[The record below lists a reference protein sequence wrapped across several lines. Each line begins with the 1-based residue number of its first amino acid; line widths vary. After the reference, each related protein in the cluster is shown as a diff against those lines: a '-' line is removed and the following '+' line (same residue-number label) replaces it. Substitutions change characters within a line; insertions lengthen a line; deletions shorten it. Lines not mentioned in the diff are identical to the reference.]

1 MFSALRKRIHVTPAT
16 VIATLALVFAM
27 SGGAYA
33 ASKYLIT
40 STKQI
45 SPKVL
50 KSLKGANGKNGTVG
64 PAGPAG
70 AAGAGTAGAAGPQGP
85 AGPGGAKGETGA
97 TGTNGTNGTTGFT
110 ETLPSKKTLKGD
122 WSLGEAAATGLILA
136 SVSFG
141 IPLES
146 APVPIY
152 VKELEGTPA
161 HCTGSAASPGADP
174 GYLCV
179 FAQEEGSIIKEP
191 FAGLHDPKI
200 CSNNKSINLLAVAG
214 KGCALSGTD
223 PASADAS
230 GFDVTAIAEEH
241 GFAFGTWAVTAE

>member
-1 MFSALRKRIHVTPAT
+1 MFSRIRKRLTYSNIA
-16 VIATLALVFAM
+16 ATLAVFFAM

-33 ASKYLIT
+33 ASHYLIT

-45 SPKVL
+45 KPSVL
-50 KSLKGANGKNGTVG
+50 KSLTGKAGPAG

-70 AAGAGTAGAAGPQGP
+70 AAGAGSAGAQGAVGPGGPQ
-85 AGPGGAKGETGA
+85 GAKGENGA
-97 TGTNGTNGTTGFT
+97 PGAKGENGTTGFT
-110 ETLPSKKTLKGD
+110 ETLPPKKTLKGD
-122 WSLGEAAATGLILA
+122 WSLGETAATALQLA

-152 VKELEGTPA
+152 VKELEATPE

-179 FAQEEGSIIKEP
+179 FAREEGSIIKEP
-191 FAGLHDPKI
+191 FPGLHDPKI
-200 CSNNKSINLLAVAG
+200 CSNNKSINLLAPAG
-214 KGCALSGTD
+214 TGCALSGTE